1 MLVVCML
8 HWVIHVGC
16 AADNAILI
24 YHFWMFGTLANG
36 GSLAMSLDAP
46 DPLEGRT
53 MRVKKT
59 IQHNTCGM
67 FEMDCSIISFA
78 THHYAE
84 WITYKFSSNSSLP
97 FLDIAGIKPSLSFL

>member
-1 MLVVCML
+1 M
-8 HWVIHVGC
+8 GG

-24 YHFWMFGTLANG
+24 CHFWMLGTLANG
-36 GSLAMSLDAP
+36 GSLARSLDAP

-67 FEMDCSIISFA
+67 FEMDCCVILFS
-78 THHYAE
+78 THHCAE
-84 WITYKFSSNSSLP
+84 WITYKFCT
-97 FLDIAGIKPSLSFL
+97 